1 MEARCQSLEPQG
13 RNLPVAVAT
22 RPGKQIDLPCHALH
36 IGSAQFRKKRGISA
50 RCRGQS
56 LFEGACFI
64 SHFPSLMPKG
74 LKRALSEPLPWYPDP
89 MPGEHTIIAFGANGS
104 EDNSD
109 RTSDSKPENRM
120 NEFSASTAVSGN
132 ASVTPVTAQE
142 PEAISDDAWRNAW
155 VAADEPANNGARDW
169 LAPTLAGGAAL
180 AWTGFLLYAHL
191 LHPGSSEARP
201 GEDVS
206 GLAAVPALVVQWT
219 VPLLLIGVA
228 WLLVLRHSTRET
240 QRFGHVAKAL
250 SNESAQLETRLTTV
264 NRELSLA
271 REFIAAQSRDIEALG
286 RIAAERL
293 SGNAERL
300 QELIRDNGAQVDT
313 ISGVSQVALDN
324 MEKLRSQLPVIASS
338 AKDVTNN
345 IGNAGRAAH
354 VQLEDMINGFNR
366 LNEFGS
372 ASERQVAQ
380 LREAVEAALAE
391 IHGRSEQIGR
401 FADERF
407 ALLAERGG
415 ALRSELDDHETAALA
430 AIRARSAA
438 LEAEIVHTR
447 GQLDRHEE
455 ESLTSLRARL
465 VALREESD
473 VVSRA
478 LRDGEGRAAEAWRQA
493 LDDLHEEQAEVARSI
508 ARTQEASVSA
518 LRGGLHALGTDADA
532 LDRQIAARREKLAEE
547 ATGRLA
553 RQAEQERHAMAR
565 IEQMLGDLDNAMAER
580 LEAHRLQAATL
591 SERARAVTGE
601 LGEYETRLATIV
613 DSGEAFEARLR
624 SSLAALTERLTAA
637 RATLSA
643 TDSEADKLTETSVRL
658 LELIQGSARYAHHDL
673 PEALAV
679 SENRLDRL
687 HAGVTG
693 VLEALRQS
701 ARSGEELAG
710 GVEQSGTN
718 LKDFA
723 DELSAMH
730 SELSEHGAAHAKLLQ
745 VLHSSLIDIDDATRT
760 AADRAQGELREAI
773 AALAMTID
781 QNIAAIETDSTERI
795 ARVAERLG
803 TESAQAI
810 DRSMRTRVAEVTGQ
824 LDQAVAHASGASRE
838 ATIQLRDQLAKVEEL
853 VGSLENRVAQARAKA
868 EEQVDNDFARR
879 AALITES
886 LNSNSIDIA
895 SALSSEVSDTAWAA
909 YLRGDRG
916 IFTRR
921 AVSLLDAGEIKSIQQ
936 LYERDEAFR
945 EHVSRYIHDF
955 ESILRQ
961 ILSTRDGNALGVT
974 LLSSDM
980 GKLYVALAQGIERLR
995 S

>member
-1 MEARCQSLEPQG
+1 MA
-13 RNLPVAVAT
+13 
-22 RPGKQIDLPCHALH
+22 
-36 IGSAQFRKKRGISA
+36 
-50 RCRGQS
+50 
-56 LFEGACFI
+56 
-64 SHFPSLMPKG
+64 
-74 LKRALSEPLPWYPDP
+74 
-89 MPGEHTIIAFGANGS
+89 GENTIIAFDANGS
-104 EDNSD
+104 EDSSE
-109 RTSDSKPENRM
+109 RASDSKPENRM
-120 NEFSASTAVSGN
+120 NEFSASAAASATAAG
-132 ASVTPVTAQE
+132 TPALAQDRE
-142 PEAISDDAWRNAW
+142 EISDDAWRNAW
-155 VAADEPANNGARDW
+155 VAADGPAGNGARDW
-169 LAPTLAGGAAL
+169 LAPVLAGGSAL
-180 AWTGFLLYAHL
+180 AWTGFLIYARL
-191 LHPGSSEARP
+191 LHPGGP
-201 GEDVS
+201 GEGTS
-206 GLAAVPALVVQWT
+206 GLAAVPAIIVQWT
-219 VPLLLIGVA
+219 VPLLLIGTL
-228 WLLVLRHSTRET
+228 WLLALRHSTRET
-240 QRFGHVAKAL
+240 RRFGHVARAL
-250 SNESAQLETRLTTV
+250 SNESAQLETRLITV

-271 REFIAAQSRDIEALG
+271 REFIAAQSHDLESLG

-293 SGNAERL
+293 SGNAAHL
-300 QELIRDNGAQVDT
+300 QELIRDNGARVDT

-380 LREAVEAALAE
+380 LREAVEAALAQ

-407 ALLAERGG
+407 ASLAERGE
-415 ALRSELDDHETAALA
+415 ALRSELDGHETAALA

-493 LDDLHEEQAEVARSI
+493 LDDLHEEQAEVGRSI
-508 ARTQEASVSA
+508 ARTQEASISA
-518 LRGGLHALGTDADA
+518 LRGSLAVIGDDAEA
-532 LDRQIAARREKLAEE
+532 LDRQIAVRREKLAEE
-547 ATGRLA
+547 AGERLA
-553 RQAEQERHAMAR
+553 RQAEQERHAIAR
-565 IEQMLGDLDNAMAER
+565 IEQMVGDLDSAMVER

-591 SERARAVTGE
+591 GERARAITGE
-601 LGEYETRLATIV
+601 LGEYETRLAAIV
-613 DSGEAFEARLR
+613 ESGEALETRLR
-624 SSLAALTERLTAA
+624 GSLSALTERLTAA

-658 LELIQGSARYAHHDL
+658 LELIQSSARYAQNDL

-687 HAGVTG
+687 HAGVAG
-693 VLEALRQS
+693 VLEALRQ
-701 ARSGEELAG
+701 AALSGEELAG

-745 VLHSSLIDIDDATRT
+745 VLHSSLTDIDEATQT
-760 AADRAQGELREAI
+760 AADRAKGELREAI
-773 AALAMTID
+773 AVLGTTID
-781 QNIAAIETDSTERI
+781 QSIAAIETDSAARI
-795 ARVAERLG
+795 SRVAESLG

-853 VGSLENRVAQARAKA
+853 VGNLENRVAQARAKA

-895 SALSSEVSDTAWAA
+895 SALSSEVSDTAWAS